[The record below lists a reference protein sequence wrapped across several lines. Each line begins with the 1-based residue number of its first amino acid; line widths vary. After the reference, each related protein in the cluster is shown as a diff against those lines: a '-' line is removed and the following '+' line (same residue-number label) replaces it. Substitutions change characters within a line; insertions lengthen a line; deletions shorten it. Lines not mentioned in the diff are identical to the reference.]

1 METKH
6 CLMKEGVK
14 MGFEIAKLTFKAA
27 TVVAAFMTVCE
38 LHRLHKGFEAR
49 HTAK

>member
-1 METKH
+1 
-6 CLMKEGVK
+6 MKEGLK

-38 LHRLHKGFEAR
+38 LHRLHKGLETHRATR
-49 HTAK
+49 